1 MYRVRSKL
9 MDEIRVAEIRKKLNR
24 EENDD
29 IEFLLDLIENQDWNI
44 QESDYYELEDRVD
57 ELENE
62 NTNLTIEL
70 EELKIKLKE
79 LRKTTVSINLGDYI

>member
-29 IEFLLDLIENQDWNI
+29 IEFLLDLVEQQERVDI
-44 QESDYYELEDRVD
+44 ESDYVD
-57 ELENE
+57 ELEDKISDLQNK
-62 NTNLTIEL
+62 NDDL
-70 EELKIKLKE
+70 EDEAERLERKLKE
-79 LRKTTVSINLGDYI
+79 LREKTICLGDYI